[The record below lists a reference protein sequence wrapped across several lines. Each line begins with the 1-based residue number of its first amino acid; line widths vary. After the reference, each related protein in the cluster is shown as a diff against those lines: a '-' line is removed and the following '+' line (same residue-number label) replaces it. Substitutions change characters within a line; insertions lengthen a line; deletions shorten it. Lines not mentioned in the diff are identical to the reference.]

1 MYKWFLAW
9 RYLHTRLS
17 TLLGVAAVMLCVAM
31 MLVVMSVMGGFLDTI
46 KSRSR
51 GLHSELV
58 LEGGSLQGF
67 PFYGEFAAYL
77 ADHHSDIVKRCTP
90 TLYSYGLFRVPATDW
105 TKPSRVIGIRM
116 DEYVQ
121 VNSFKKGLH
130 YEHYFPGTTRLDKQ
144 GIAVVGV
151 DPESGRPSLPKVLKE
166 ANARWRATET
176 DPDKIAEFD
185 AAPYEIAARPGV
197 VPGFSGFRGFQAD
210 FGKPSIDGPERDGI
224 IVGCDLMNIR
234 RYDGKFDRPVV
245 RGAPVSL
252 ALLPLTQS
260 GNMTGEAPIK
270 LALRYVDDSRTGI
283 YEIDS
288 LCVYVDFDMLQ
299 GKLGMDP
306 QPRADG
312 TKTHARTNQLLI
324 GLREGVNLDEG
335 KARIA
340 AAFNEFRASLGPELT
355 IEDIRQLNVAEVLTW
370 EDIQRPLIAA
380 VEKEK
385 ILITLLFGFM
395 SVVAILLVGFICY
408 MIVED
413 KTRDIGILKSLGA
426 SSRGVAGLFMAY
438 ATAVG
443 GVGSLLGCLLGSV
456 FVWNINTIQ
465 DMLANL
471 NPALRVW
478 SADVYSFDRIPES
491 VKGIEVFWIAAV
503 AVLASVLASL
513 LPAFLASRVWPVAA
527 LRYE

>member
-9 RYLHTRLS
+9 RYLHTKLIAFF
-17 TLLGVAAVMLCVAM
+17 GVAAVMLCVAM
-31 MLVVMSVMGGFLDTI
+31 VLVVMSVMGGFLDTI

-67 PFYGEFAAYL
+67 PYYEEFAAYL
-77 ADHHSDIVKRCTP
+77 AEHEGGIVELCTP
-90 TLYSYGLFRVPATDW
+90 TIYSYGLFRVPATDW
-105 TKPSRVIGIRM
+105 TKPSRVIGIRL

-151 DPESGRPSLPKVLKE
+151 DEETGKPTLPEPLQE

-176 DPDKIAEFD
+176 DPEKIAEFD
-185 AAPYEIAARPGV
+185 AAPYEIAARPSV
-197 VPGFSGFRGFQAD
+197 VPSYTGFRGFQAD
-210 FGKPSIDGPERDGI
+210 FGEPSIDGPQRSGI

-234 RYDGKFDRPVV
+234 RPDGKFDRPVV
-245 RGAPVSL
+245 RGAPVAL

-270 LALRYVDDSRTGI
+270 LALRYVDDSTTGI
-283 YEIDS
+283 YEIDT

-299 GKLGMDP
+299 AKLGMDP

-312 TKTHARTNQLLI
+312 TMTHARTNQLLI
-324 GLREGVNLDEG
+324 GLREGVDLDEG
-335 KARIA
+335 RARVA
-340 AAFNEFRASLGPELT
+340 AAFDEFRASLGPGLT
-355 IEDIRQLNVAEVLTW
+355 FEDIQQLNRTEVLTW
-370 EDIQRPLIAA
+370 EDIQRSLIAA

-385 ILITLLFGFM
+385 ILVTLLFGLISM
-395 SVVAILLVGFICY
+395 VAIVLVGCIFY
-408 MIVED
+408 MIVEK

-426 SSRGVAGLFMAY
+426 SSHGIEALFMIYAAAVGVAGS
-438 ATAVG
+438 V
-443 GVGSLLGCLLGSV
+443 LGCLLGSV

-465 DMLANL
+465 DMLADM

-478 SADVYSFDRIPES
+478 SADVYSFDRIPEL
-491 VKGIEVFWIAAV
+491 VKGPDVMWIAVV
-503 AVLASVLASL
+503 AVLASVLGSVI
-513 LPAFLASRVWPVAA
+513 PAILAGRVWPVSA